1 MASLIFT
8 ARCYYCSA
16 AVSCP
21 LTACNLCPLIRACH
35 VEGVWSGWDTYTFT
49 QSQRCSSSW
58 AQHIDWREVI
68 LRDPSTI
75 SYFIILNAGFP
86 PAKLFSR
93 GIKLPGSWWSFPRYH
108 LVSRWQGKHTVIDP
122 VIKYMT
128 FVKWQQCYIC
138 YKNVVIFYMQRGP
151 NSTIINNTRNLKKTN
166 KTAAFSIWKHS
177 KWKPVRSEI

>member
-1 MASLIFT
+1 MACRIFT

-35 VEGVWSGWDTYTFT
+35 MEGVWSGWDTYTFT

-68 LRDPSTI
+68 LWDPSTI
-75 SYFIILNAGFP
+75 SCFIILNAGFP

-122 VIKYMT
+122 VTKYMT
-128 FVKWQQCYIC
+128 FVKWQQCLIC
-138 YKNVVIFYMQRGP
+138 YKSVVIFICKEVPIPLLKKLQE
-151 NSTIINNTRNLKKTN
+151 TLKKTN
-166 KTAAFSIWKHS
+166 KTAAFSIRKHS
-177 KWKPVRSEI
+177 KWKPIRSEI

>member
-35 VEGVWSGWDTYTFT
+35 VEGVWSGWDTFT

-166 KTAAFSIWKHS
+166 KTASFSIRKHS